1 MSKLHGASKVAH
13 VKNAIGIR
21 SKVAGF
27 IAILIGFVSVGISP
41 AFALD
46 ERVIDVVEVTW
57 AGAAAPAGDAKKV
70 AGVIDTEVNA
80 DWRKFTTMVGD
91 DGARTISFKSGKV
104 LDAPISLLSKMA
116 CTGFTASNFMSSIRP
131 EAYKRLGITDNS
143 ERYLVVVA
151 PKAGC
156 VWSGRAQLGDAKSTR
171 GTLIL
176 HDSASSFVITHE
188 LGHTFG
194 LGHSNFLRCDNAAY
208 DGPWGESCKGV
219 EYGGTI
225 DVMGNVDTTS
235 PLNTYHQ
242 WRMGYIKDSQ
252 IKQVWQSE
260 EINLA
265 PSDFSNGTKVI
276 FIRDGNAAYWIEYRR
291 KLDGVGYKPGLAIYR
306 LDPPPISAV
315 VSVNPE
321 DAEAAEFGSV
331 LGTDV
336 WMLNLDTYQYRDSRS
351 VGGSMTALTAKTYS
365 GDVSLS
371 AVASETGAV
380 VTVTKKADTTPPPV
394 PNVLPT
400 AQWTSPNMVVL
411 GPGGEDADTAVVG
424 FEGLIDGTIET
435 LKASDVDGW
444 VPTYLSPFAA
454 PKTLY
459 LRDLPEGNY
468 SFALRA
474 IDIVGNKS
482 QWSPTTKVIIDRADP
497 VVTNDFV
504 LTAAAA
510 RELTLQWKGATD
522 AGSGI
527 CQVSVVDEDGLVL
540 QSSLVK
546 NAPVV
551 KVAVGTT
558 VTGTAQVFDCLGNGK
573 AADLTATG
581 TLVAGD
587 KSSKTGKWSPASS
600 TYGLGAIKC
609 SGKCTASLS
618 VSGKNDV
625 LVGTGAAT
633 VLVGNKTVATIADS
647 KVAKLRI
654 GASIDVGAGKKVVRV
669 TGSNFVLI
677 GLSSFATTLGTLKDL
692 DRVPP
697 VSDPSFSD
705 EKQVKLAK
713 FGFRAEDFSQEW
725 TVLPMA
731 NGTTLLDPSLDLCSG
746 TFASEKDRIER
757 RQVMA
762 TKVDSTFSFLS
773 TEVVKYS
780 SAEAASAAQKEL
792 VKVLAQC
799 QSDKGY
805 KDTTGTLIPYEFKK
819 LPAVPTGVVSD
830 GNRVFVHA
838 VIDSGLSERTLLGFY
853 QFNGDTFT
861 GLYVLSADEFSDA
874 QVTKWLKVAAT
885 MGQRLQGKTA

>member
-1 MSKLHGASKVAH
+1 MRKRALPTLLGLV
-13 VKNAIGIR
+13 
-21 SKVAGF
+21 
-27 IAILIGFVSVGISP
+27 IAFVSLGLSP
-41 AFALD
+41 AYAVD

-57 AGAAAPAGDAKKV
+57 PGAEAPVGNVAKLANV
-70 AGVIDTEVNA
+70 VDVEVNS
-80 DWRKFTTMVGD
+80 DWKKFTTLYGD
-91 DGARTISFKSGKV
+91 TKDRVVSFKTGKV
-104 LDAPISLLSKMA
+104 LTTPIGLVSKMA
-116 CTGFTASNFMSSIRP
+116 CIGFASSEFMSSIRP
-131 EAYKRLGITDNS
+131 EAYKRLGITDYS
-143 ERYLVVVA
+143 ERYLLVIS

-156 VWSGRAQLGDAKSTR
+156 VWSGRAQLGGPKSKS

-176 HDSASSFVITHE
+176 HESASSFVISHE

-208 DGPWGESCKGV
+208 DGAWGETCKGV

-242 WRMGYIKDSQ
+242 WRMGLLDDSQ

-260 EINLA
+260 VVNLA
-265 PSDFSNGTKVI
+265 PSDFANGIRAVY
-276 FIRDGNAAYWIEYRR
+276 IRDGKAAYWVEYRR
-291 KLDGVGYKPGLAIYR
+291 KLDGAGYKPGLAIYR

-336 WMLNLDTYQYRDSRS
+336 WMLNLDTYQYKDSRS

-365 GDVSLS
+365 GNVSFS

-380 VTVTKKADTTPPPV
+380 VTITKKADTTPPPV
-394 PNVLPT
+394 PNVLPV
-400 AQWTSPNMVVL
+400 AQWNSPNMVIL
-411 GPGGEDADTAVVG
+411 GSGGEDADTAVVG
-424 FEGLIDGTIET
+424 FEGQIDGKVET
-435 LKASDVDGW
+435 LKASDIDGW
-444 VPTYLSPFAA
+444 MPTYLSPFVA
-454 PKTLY
+454 PKTFY
-459 LRDLPEGNY
+459 LRDLPEGSY
-468 SFALRA
+468 SFAMRS

-482 QWSPTTKVIIDRADP
+482 DWSATQKVVIDRADP

-504 LTAAAA
+504 LTGAASN
-510 RELTLQWKGATD
+510 ELSLQWKGATD

-527 CQVSVVDEDGLVL
+527 CQVNVVDEDGLVI
-540 QSSLVK
+540 QSSAAK

-551 KVAVGTT
+551 KVAAGAT
-558 VTGTAQVFDCLGNGK
+558 VAGTAQVFDCLGNGK
-573 AADLTATG
+573 SGDLSVSG
-581 TLVAGD
+581 KLVAGD
-587 KSSKTGKWSPASS
+587 KSSKTGKWSAAGAA
-600 TYGLGAIKC
+600 YGAGAIKC
-609 SGKCTASLS
+609 VGKCTASLT

-633 VLVGNKTVATIADS
+633 VAVGNKTVATIADS

-654 GASIDVGAGKKVVRV
+654 GATVDVGASKKVVRV

-677 GLSSFATTLGTLKDL
+677 GLSSFTTTLGVLKDL
-692 DRVPP
+692 DRAPAIT
-697 VSDPSFSD
+697 DPSLTD

-725 TVLPMA
+725 AVLPMA
-731 NGTTLLDPSLDLCSG
+731 RGTTLEDPSLDLCSG
-746 TFASEKDRIER
+746 TYLSEKERVER
-757 RQVMA
+757 RQVTA
-762 TKVDSTFSFLS
+762 TKVGSTFSFLS

-780 SAEAASAAQKEL
+780 SAAAASAAQKEL

-799 QSDKGY
+799 QTDKGY
-805 KDTTGTLIPYEFKK
+805 KDATDGLIPYEFKK
-819 LPAVPTGVVSD
+819 LTTIPAGVVSE

-838 VIDSGLSERTLLGFY
+838 VIDSGIRARTLLGFY

-861 GLYVLSADEFSDA
+861 GLYVMNAEGFSDA
-874 QVTKWLKVAAT
+874 QVAKWLKVAAT
-885 MGQRLQGKTA
+885 MGQRLQGKSA